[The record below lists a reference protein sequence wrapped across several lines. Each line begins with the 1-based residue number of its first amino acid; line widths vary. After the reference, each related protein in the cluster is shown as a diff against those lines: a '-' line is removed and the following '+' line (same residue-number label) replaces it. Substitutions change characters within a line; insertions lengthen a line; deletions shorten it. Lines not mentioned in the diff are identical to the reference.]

1 MSSGPSAVQPSNA
14 NNAAVTTTNAS
25 VTSPYT
31 ANRIPW
37 GQKRGMGGRVLEKLQ
52 MLSKSSAQDFI
63 PVKGQAYTMTSS
75 SSPPEAD
82 RLRGGT
88 VEDTPKTKAK
98 PAKRSKPFAFS
109 AFFSKVNS
117 YEFVIPQYRLSFSS
131 VDMSLCV
138 SSTVAVTCSCVRHK
152 RGHTAKQRIFNLAAL
167 NTAMKSIDRCM
178 TFLPGNFSCIQIT
191 AHHKSSHTA
200 QMLAHED
207 TYIFYL
213 NIDPH
218 RESV

>member
-1 MSSGPSAVQPSNA
+1 MHFRTQIPSDPSTVQPSNA
-14 NNAAVTTTNAS
+14 DNAAVTITNAS

-31 ANRIPW
+31 ASRIPW

-75 SSPPEAD
+75 PSPEAD

-109 AFFSKVNS
+109 AFFSKVN
-117 YEFVIPQYRLSFSS
+117 EWL
-131 VDMSLCV
+131 
-138 SSTVAVTCSCVRHK
+138 
-152 RGHTAKQRIFNLAAL
+152 
-167 NTAMKSIDRCM
+167 
-178 TFLPGNFSCIQIT
+178 
-191 AHHKSSHTA
+191 
-200 QMLAHED
+200 
-207 TYIFYL
+207 
-213 NIDPH
+213 
-218 RESV
+218 